1 MSDAKNSPIA
11 PERYGHHGKA
21 GTSVEG
27 HGDAFVRQV
36 SKLNFFV
43 FVIKAKTCLRQH
55 IQSNESGQ
63 GYSQFAFE
71 ARKIVDLHRQKLG
84 PHGTEFDLGDDR
96 SLRWDHLAGCAQSRS
111 AGLQPKPLHQPGID
125 DARCR
130 TRVQEEILVL
140 ECVSKSANGN
150 HQKVAVDF

>member
-36 SKLNFFV
+36 TKLNFFV

-111 AGLQPKPLHQPGID
+111 AGLRPSRFTSLALMMLGAAPVSRRKFWCSNVSPNWPT
-125 DARCR
+125 AT
-130 TRVQEEILVL
+130 TR
-140 ECVSKSANGN
+140 KWR
-150 HQKVAVDF
+150 